1 MSRAAAAGA
10 EQTWRVGQSPLRS
23 PRAHLMTMIKELGA
37 ATTTAGHPATG
48 RLPGLPAN
56 VTPAD

>member
-1 MSRAAAAGA
+1 
-10 EQTWRVGQSPLRS
+10 
-23 PRAHLMTMIKELGA
+23 MTMIKELRRGYDHRRA
-37 ATTTAGHPATG
+37 PRGR